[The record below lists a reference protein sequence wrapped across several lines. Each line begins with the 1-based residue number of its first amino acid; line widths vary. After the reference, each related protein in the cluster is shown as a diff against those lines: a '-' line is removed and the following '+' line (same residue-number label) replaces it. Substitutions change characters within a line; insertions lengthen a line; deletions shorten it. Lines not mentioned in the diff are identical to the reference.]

1 MAQHAAV
8 YTPELVAEFLRSV
21 GLGQYTESFIENDI
35 SGEMLLEAEDD
46 DWTELGVNS
55 HLHRVKI
62 SVLFKRLLLGA
73 TARLG
78 SAGWAKYI
86 SITFQCVCMYFKLAT
101 SVQYSN
107 CFGADE
113 RR

>member
-1 MAQHAAV
+1 MAQNATE
-8 YTPELVAEFLRSV
+8 YTPELVAEFLKSV
-21 GLGQYTESFIENDI
+21 GLEQYTESFIENDI

-55 HLHRVKI
+55 HLHRIKI

-78 SAGWAKYI
+78 STCWAKYI
-86 SITFQCVCMYFKLAT
+86 KNI
-101 SVQYSN
+101 
-107 CFGADE
+107 
-113 RR
+113 